1 MKTFVRLIRRYVLL
15 AVGLSLLLIMLAL
28 ALIVWLGIRFGLVW
42 QEQFSYSYIEVADH
56 LQRDNDGQLVFTER
70 DAEYWLQGYEWAM
83 VLDDDGQVI
92 WQYQLPK
99 ELEREYTAP
108 EIAAFSRWYLED
120 YPVFCQVRDYGLLVL
135 GTPKNS
141 LWKYNFWTYPDLI
154 EWVLYR
160 GTTLMA
166 GVLVLIL
173 ALCLLFSWRGA
184 KSLGAVSD
192 GLDALA
198 EGHTVQLTAQGFAG
212 ELAEKLNQTSA
223 QIQRR
228 NEIIQRRDNARTQ
241 WIAGV
246 SHDIRTPLSLILGWA
261 EQLRLDSA
269 LPESTRRKA
278 GGIQEQS
285 EKIRVLVED
294 LNLTSKLQ
302 YGAQPLRREPVH
314 AGRLLRKLV
323 ADFCNGPLAD
333 QCQVELKVKPSAETL
348 ELQVDTAL
356 LARAFE
362 NILGNSVRHN
372 PGPVCCTVT
381 AEVQNKQLQV
391 TLTDDGAGYPPAV
404 LAALHG
410 EVAGD
415 NAPHILG
422 LHVVEQILQAHV
434 GCATFSQNSPHGCK
448 VLLVLPL
455 NQ

>member
-28 ALIVWLGIRFGLVW
+28 ALIVWLGVRFGLVW

-56 LQRDNDGQLVFTER
+56 LQQDNDGQLVFTER

-184 KSLGAVSD
+184 KSLGVVSD

-198 EGHTVQLTAQGFAG
+198 EGRTVQLTAQGFAG

-269 LPESTRRKA
+269 LPESARRKA

-285 EKIRVLVED
+285 EKIRALVED

-314 AGRLLRKLV
+314 VGRLLRKLV

-333 QCQVELKVKPSAETL
+333 QCQVELKVQPSAETL
-348 ELQVDTAL
+348 ELQADTAL

-404 LAALHG
+404 LAVLHG

-422 LHVVEQILQAHV
+422 LHVVEQILQAHG
-434 GCATFSQNSPHGCK
+434 GCATFRQNSPHGCK

-455 NQ
+455 SQ